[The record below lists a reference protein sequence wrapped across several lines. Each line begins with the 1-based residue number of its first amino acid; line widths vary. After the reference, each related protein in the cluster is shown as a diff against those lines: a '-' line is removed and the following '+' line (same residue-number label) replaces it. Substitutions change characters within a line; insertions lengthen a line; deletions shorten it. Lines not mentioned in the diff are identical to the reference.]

1 MRCNDDKRFQL
12 TVRINREKLAVELE
26 IRSTS
31 AKRTISLESIFLE
44 ERGWKEREREERKRF
59 ESVRWRN
66 LSQVC
71 LRLRGKVGPAHR
83 MGIDTSAGP

>member
-1 MRCNDDKRFQL
+1 M
-12 TVRINREKLAVELE
+12 ELE

-44 ERGWKEREREERKRF
+44 ERGLEDGKREREERKRF

>member
-1 MRCNDDKRFQL
+1 M
-12 TVRINREKLAVELE
+12 ELE

-31 AKRTISLESIFLE
+31 AKRTISLESIFLQ
-44 ERGWKEREREERKRF
+44 ERGLEDGKREREERKRF

>member
-1 MRCNDDKRFQL
+1 MQGRGIYSTTTTRCNDDKRFQL

-44 ERGWKEREREERKRF
+44 ERGWKERERGKKTLRERSLEKF
-59 ESVRWRN
+59 VSS
-66 LSQVC
+66 L
-71 LRLRGKVGPAHR
+71 LTAKG
-83 MGIDTSAGP
+83 

>member
-1 MRCNDDKRFQL
+1 MEF
-12 TVRINREKLAVELE
+12 E

-44 ERGWKEREREERKRF
+44 ERGLEDGKREREERKRF